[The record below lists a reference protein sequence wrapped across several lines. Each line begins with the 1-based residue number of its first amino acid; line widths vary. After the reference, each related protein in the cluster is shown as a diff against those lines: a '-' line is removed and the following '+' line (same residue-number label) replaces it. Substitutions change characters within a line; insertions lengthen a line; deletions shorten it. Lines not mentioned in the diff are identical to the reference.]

1 MNIESLNG
9 IQTASA
15 NSAAAS
21 STGATNSAGAQR
33 DMFMTLLVA
42 QLKNQDPLQ
51 PQDGA
56 QFVAQLTQF
65 NSLDQLV
72 GIRQALDQLVT
83 AQHPTDS
90 GTDSRRIV

>member
-1 MNIESLNG
+1 MSIESLSGLQTINANRSSSINTANNG
-9 IQTASA
+9 SD
-15 NSAAAS
+15 
-21 STGATNSAGAQR
+21 QR

-56 QFVAQLTQF
+56 EFVAQLTQF

-72 GIRQALDQLVT
+72 GIRQTLEQLVA
-83 AQHPTDS
+83 AQQTTGADNQN
-90 GTDSRRIV
+90 RKI

>member
-1 MNIESLNG
+1 MSPESIGNLSMLNANR
-9 IQTASA
+9 ASTTNTA
-15 NSAAAS
+15 NSAD
-21 STGATNSAGAQR
+21 NSQR

-56 QFVAQLTQF
+56 EFVAQLTQF

-72 GIRQALDQLVT
+72 GIRQTLEQLVT
-83 AQHPTDS
+83 AQQTQNAE
-90 GTDSRRIV
+90 TNTARK